1 MTSFSKAL
9 KTLSLTKDDMS
20 EIQALCGW
28 ENKEEFSDSEMETL
42 TEIVQRKSEG
52 AGSYAVAYEQ
62 MQTEVVPVEAEPVA
76 KRTEVDNL
84 IDQVEEQAVEDYQRA
99 QQKLGQ
105 CSEEVDMVVVTAY
118 LHKLNSLF
126 KQGKVQRATLEQP
139 DELAKKPGPLM
150 SRLNERLAAQA
161 PVNQTALPASTT
173 SLPETSSAE

>member
-9 KTLSLTKDDMS
+9 KTLSITKEDLN
-20 EIQALCGW
+20 ELQALYGW
-28 ENKEEFSDSEMETL
+28 ESKEEFSDSEMQTL

-52 AGSYAVAYEQ
+52 VESYALAYEQ
-62 MQTEVVPVEAEPVA
+62 IQAEVVPVEAEPVA
-76 KRTEVDNL
+76 ERTDADEL
-84 IDQVEEQAVEDYQRA
+84 IDQAEEQAVEDYQRA

-105 CSEEVDMVVVTAY
+105 CSNELDTVVVSAY

-126 KQGKVQRATLEQP
+126 RQGRVQRATLEDP

-161 PVNQTALPASTT
+161 PVNQTALPVSTT
-173 SLPETSSAE
+173 SSPETSSAE